1 MGIGTF
7 IVGLRVQKGN
17 SVVKSIQKLPWLVRL
32 SAALAG
38 AAQWIECQPVK
49 QKQLH
54 KEDTQFRVL
63 RRTLQ

>member
-1 MGIGTF
+1 MGIGKF

-17 SVVKSIQKLPWLVRL
+17 SVVREYPK
-32 SAALAG
+32 AALAG